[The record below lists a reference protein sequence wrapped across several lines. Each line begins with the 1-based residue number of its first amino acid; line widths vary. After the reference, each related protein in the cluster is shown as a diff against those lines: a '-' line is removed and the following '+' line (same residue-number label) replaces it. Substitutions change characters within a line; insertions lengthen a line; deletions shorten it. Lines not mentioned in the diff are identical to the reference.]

1 MIHRSAARR
10 RCIWFFAFRAGWFLH
25 ISVVAIV
32 VVKWKSSGY
41 HTFAL

>member
-1 MIHRSAARR
+1 MTLHLVLRIPY
-10 RCIWFFAFRAGWFLH
+10 WLVLH

>member
-1 MIHRSAARR
+1 MTLHLVLRIP
-10 RCIWFFAFRAGWFLH
+10 CWLVLH

-41 HTFAL
+41 HTHCIVM